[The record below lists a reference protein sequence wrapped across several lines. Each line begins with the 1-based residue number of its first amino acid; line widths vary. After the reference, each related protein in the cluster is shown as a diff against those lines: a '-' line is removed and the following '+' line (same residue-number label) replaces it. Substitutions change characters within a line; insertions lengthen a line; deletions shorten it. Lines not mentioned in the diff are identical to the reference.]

1 MAATLLNR
9 AGTDPFNGLQLLAPS
24 ARDDGIRRRCH
35 YQPMRILIA
44 DDDRVG
50 AAILKGSLERLGHDV
65 LVAHEG
71 HEAWQAL
78 QHDDTIA
85 MAILDW
91 MMPGMDGLELCR
103 LIRQDAGHAHLYV
116 IMLTARSGQSD
127 VVTAIDSGADD
138 YLTKPFDP
146 EELRARVGVGLR
158 IVTLQRG
165 LADRVVELQE
175 ALSKVKQLSGLLPIC
190 SYCKRIRSD
199 ENYWEQIDRFVS
211 EHSEAE
217 FSHGIC
223 PPCLERVRVEFER

>member
-1 MAATLLNR
+1 M
-9 AGTDPFNGLQLLAPS
+9 
-24 ARDDGIRRRCH
+24 H
-35 YQPMRILIA
+35 ILIA

-50 AAILKGSLERLGHDV
+50 ATILKSSLERLGHDV
-65 LVAHEG
+65 LVAYDG
-71 HEAWQAL
+71 HEAWRLL

>member
-1 MAATLLNR
+1 
-9 AGTDPFNGLQLLAPS
+9 
-24 ARDDGIRRRCH
+24 
-35 YQPMRILIA
+35 MRILIA

-50 AAILKGSLERLGHDV
+50 ATILKSSLERLGHDV
-65 LVAHEG
+65 LVAYDG
-71 HEAWQAL
+71 HQAWDVL
-78 QHDDTIA
+78 QQDGTIA

-91 MMPGMDGLELCR
+91 MMPGADGLDLCR
-103 LIRQDAGHAHLYV
+103 LIRQDAAHALLYV
-116 IMLTARSGQSD
+116 IMLTARTGQSD
-127 VVTAIDSGADD
+127 VVTAIDAGADD

-165 LADRVVELQE
+165 LAERVLDLQA

-211 EHSEAE
+211 QHSEAE

-223 PPCLERVRVEFER
+223 PPCFETVRAEFER